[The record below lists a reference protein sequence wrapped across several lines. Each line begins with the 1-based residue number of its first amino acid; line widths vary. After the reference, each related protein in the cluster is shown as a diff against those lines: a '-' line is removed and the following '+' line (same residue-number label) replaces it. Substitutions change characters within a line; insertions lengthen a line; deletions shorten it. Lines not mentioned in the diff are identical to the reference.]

1 MFMSSWRSAFNKV
14 NDYTFWSNFL
24 KVVHLLGLATFLSLF
39 FKSSVNVI
47 YIRIE
52 IVYTIKKEE
61 KKKNLQCV
69 QDSYLIGLCKC
80 CVRTQTC

>member
-1 MFMSSWRSAFNKV
+1 MFLSSWRSAFNKV

-47 YIRIE
+47 YIRNE
-52 IVYTIKKEE
+52 IVYTIKKEG
-61 KKKNLQCV
+61 KKRICNVCR
-69 QDSYLIGLCKC
+69 IP
-80 CVRTQTC
+80 T

>member
-1 MFMSSWRSAFNKV
+1 MFLSSWRSAFNKV

-61 KKKNLQCV
+61 EKKNLQCV